1 MPVRTITL
9 QKGNYNTTVSV
20 TGKVES
26 QDVSTVSSTVTG
38 AKVAS
43 VNVEVGDTVKQGDI
57 IAVLDSEL
65 IDNQIELEKENIA
78 NQIEAAQEAYDN
90 AVLVKDR
97 NWGTFDQARQAM
109 ETACDESA
117 IQALENA
124 ANSANDQT
132 YHGKVTSI
140 SATSSESAQ
149 QNTASLGS
157 TMTSEVSFPV
167 TVTLDEG
174 SDLLIGMNAKVQI
187 VLESKENVYSVPIDA
202 TTTNENGQTFIYI
215 QNEAQEFEPL
225 VVTTTASND
234 YSVIIESD

>member
-65 IDNQIELEKENIA
+65 IDDQIELEKENIA

-90 AVLVKDR
+90 SVLVKDR

-109 ETACDESA
+109 ETACDEST

-124 ANSANDQT
+124 ANSANAQLALYQQDVNQ
-132 YHGKVTSI
+132 KKQALDAIVTQGI
-140 SATSSESAQ
+140 SQ
-149 QNTASLGS
+149 GCNFDLS
-157 TMTSEVSFPV
+157 T
-167 TVTLDEG
+167 
-174 SDLLIGMNAKVQI
+174 
-187 VLESKENVYSVPIDA
+187 
-202 TTTNENGQTFIYI
+202 
-215 QNEAQEFEPL
+215 
-225 VVTTTASND
+225 
-234 YSVIIESD
+234 

>member
-43 VNVEVGDTVKQGDI
+43 VNVEVGDTIKQGDI

-65 IDNQIELEKENIA
+65 IDDQIELEKENIA

-90 AVLVKDR
+90 SVLVKDR

-109 ETACDESA
+109 ETACDEST

-124 ANSANDQT
+124 ANSANAQLALYQQDVNQ
-132 YHGKVTSI
+132 KKQALDAIVTQGI
-140 SATSSESAQ
+140 SQ
-149 QNTASLGS
+149 GCNFDLS
-157 TMTSEVSFPV
+157 T
-167 TVTLDEG
+167 
-174 SDLLIGMNAKVQI
+174 
-187 VLESKENVYSVPIDA
+187 
-202 TTTNENGQTFIYI
+202 
-215 QNEAQEFEPL
+215 
-225 VVTTTASND
+225 
-234 YSVIIESD
+234 